1 MTTLLVRIFGGKVQA
16 FIFFALVLG
25 FGIWFKLSLNKAEQ
39 RGYQSGKQAIIDAE
53 RKRINE
59 ELAEERQQLAQQRLL
74 LDQQASSL
82 AVQRRDVQ
90 AALNRG
96 IGQLASRDVE
106 VRHEVESIPDPDVN
120 DRFRAALARAR
131 IADTKLATIR
141 STPTE

>member
-1 MTTLLVRIFGGKVQA
+1 MTALIIRIFGGKVQA
-16 FIFFALVLG
+16 IAFFVLVIS

-39 RGYQSGKQAIIDAE
+39 RGYANGKQAIIDAE

-59 ELAEERQQLAQQRLL
+59 EVAAERAEIGRQKAQLDA
-74 LDQQASSL
+74 QASL
-82 AVQRRDVQ
+82 LQVQRRDIQ
-90 AALNRG
+90 TALNRG